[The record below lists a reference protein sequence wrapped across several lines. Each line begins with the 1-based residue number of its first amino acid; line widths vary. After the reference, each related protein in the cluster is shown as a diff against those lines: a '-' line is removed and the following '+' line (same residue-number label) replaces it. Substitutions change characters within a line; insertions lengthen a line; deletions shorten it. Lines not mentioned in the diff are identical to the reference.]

1 MEVKGVFSHESDEWA
16 TPQWLYDEL
25 DAEFHFNYD
34 PCATAEN
41 HKCFLWTSKEDDGL
55 TTDWGGAESVL
66 QSAIQRPS
74 AVGREGISGD
84 KERRHFGLHA
94 HACENGHKVFLE
106 LHLAKVRGP
115 VYQRSGALRKQRR
128 KAHEVRESVPY
139 HDCDLSRS

>member
-55 TTDWGGAESVL
+55 TTDWGGGRES
-66 QSAIQRPS
+66 SAI
-74 AVGREGISGD
+74 
-84 KERRHFGLHA
+84 RHTA
-94 HACENGHKVFLE
+94 IC
-106 LHLAKVRGP
+106 RG
-115 VYQRSGALRKQRR
+115 G
-128 KAHEVRESVPY
+128 
-139 HDCDLSRS
+139 

>member
-55 TTDWGGAESVL
+55 TTDWGGREC
-66 QSAIQRPS
+66 SAI
-74 AVGREGISGD
+74 
-84 KERRHFGLHA
+84 RHTA
-94 HACENGHKVFLE
+94 IC
-106 LHLAKVRGP
+106 RG
-115 VYQRSGALRKQRR
+115 G
-128 KAHEVRESVPY
+128 
-139 HDCDLSRS
+139 